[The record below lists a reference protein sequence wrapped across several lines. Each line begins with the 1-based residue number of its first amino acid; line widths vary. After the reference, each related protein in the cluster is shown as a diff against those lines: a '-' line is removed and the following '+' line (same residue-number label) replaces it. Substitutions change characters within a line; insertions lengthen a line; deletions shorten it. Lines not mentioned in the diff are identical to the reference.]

1 MSKNK
6 LSRRDLIKL
15 GTIGVIGAS
24 LPTGL
29 FARNGNYKRNKNPKN
44 IIFMVAD
51 GMSMGALTLA
61 ESFSKMVRNKGTH
74 WEEILKN
81 NEYALGFFDMAS
93 LNSIVTDSA
102 AASCSWA
109 TGVRINNYSVN
120 MLPDGTKL
128 KPIGVIAKEVGK
140 SVGLVT
146 TTRITHATPA
156 GFVAVEENRSSENSI
171 APQYLN
177 IADVLMGGGI
187 RHFDENQRDDNKNIF
202 QIYEEN
208 GYVYWNHRNDILS
221 DSNPRKILGL
231 FSNSH
236 LPYTIDHMN
245 NTRLKEAVPTL
256 AEMSKK
262 AIGILSQNS
271 NGFLLQIEGGRVDH
285 AAHDNDAGAIMHD
298 QLAFDDAIG
307 VAMDFARKDDE
318 TLVIIT
324 TDHGNANLGLNGMGT
339 TYRDTNKVYEN
350 LLKFNASFETLE
362 PNLKKVA
369 ENNGEVHD
377 LIKTHFEITL
387 NKEEAEAI
395 ALAAKGNLPPIW
407 NRQHRNLKGLL
418 GQVMAN
424 YCGVGWTGMSHTAD
438 YVVVSAIGPG
448 QEKFSG
454 LIKNTEVFAHMTEF
468 MGVTVKNPEM
478 GKDEAEKYPEIKEKI
493 PHWI

>member
-1 MSKNK
+1 MSENK

-15 GTIGVIGAS
+15 GTIGFIGTS
-24 LPTGL
+24 LPVRL
-29 FARNGNYKRNKNPKN
+29 FARSGNFKRNKSPKN

-51 GMSMGALTLA
+51 GMSMGVLTLA
-61 ESFSKMVRNKGTH
+61 ESFSMMTRSKGTH
-74 WEEILKN
+74 WEKILKDK
-81 NEYALGFFDMAS
+81 ECALGFFDMAS

-156 GFVAVEENRSSENSI
+156 GFVAVEENRSNENSI
-171 APQYLN
+171 ATQYLN

-187 RHFDENQRDDNKNIF
+187 RHFDENQRDDKKNIF
-202 QIYEEN
+202 QLYEEN
-208 GYVYWNHRNDILS
+208 GYVYWNHRDSVLS
-221 DSNPRKILGL
+221 NSNPKKILGL
-231 FSNSH
+231 FSSSH
-236 LPYTIDHMN
+236 LPYTVDHLN
-245 NTRLKEAVPTL
+245 NTELRAAVPTL

-262 AIGILSQNS
+262 AIEILSQNS

-298 QLAFDDAIG
+298 QIAFDDAIG
-307 VAMDFARKDDE
+307 VAMDFARKDGD

-324 TDHGNANLGLNGMGT
+324 TDHGNANPGLNGMGT

-350 LLKFNASFETLE
+350 LLNFKASFENLE

-369 ENNGEVHD
+369 ESNDEVHD
-377 LIKTHFEITL
+377 LIKTHLGITL
-387 NKEEAEAI
+387 NKEETEAI
-395 ALAAKGNLPPIW
+395 ALAAKGDLPPIW

-438 YVVVSAIGPG
+438 YIVLSAFGPG
-448 QEKFSG
+448 QERFSG
-454 LIKNTEVFAHMTEF
+454 LIKNTEAFVHMTEF
-468 MGVTVKNPEM
+468 MGISMKNPEM
-478 GKDEAEKYPEIKEKI
+478 GEDEAGKYPEIKEKV

>member
-1 MSKNK
+1 MSENK

-15 GTIGVIGAS
+15 GTIGFIGTS
-24 LPTGL
+24 LPVRL
-29 FARNGNYKRNKNPKN
+29 FARSGNFKRNKSPKN

-51 GMSMGALTLA
+51 GMSMGVLTLA
-61 ESFSKMVRNKGTH
+61 ESFSMMTRSKGTH
-74 WEEILKN
+74 WEKILKDK
-81 NEYALGFFDMAS
+81 ECALGFFDMAS

-156 GFVAVEENRSSENSI
+156 GFVAVEENRSNENSI
-171 APQYLN
+171 ATQYLN

-187 RHFDENQRDDNKNIF
+187 RHFDENQRDDKKNIF
-202 QIYEEN
+202 QLYEEN
-208 GYVYWNHRNDILS
+208 GYVYWNHRDSVLS
-221 DSNPRKILGL
+221 NSNPKKILGL
-231 FSNSH
+231 FSSSH
-236 LPYTIDHMN
+236 LPYTVDHLN
-245 NTRLKEAVPTL
+245 NTEIRAAVPTL

-262 AIGILSQNS
+262 AIEILSQNS

-298 QLAFDDAIG
+298 QIAFDDAIG
-307 VAMDFARKDDE
+307 VAMDFARKDGD

-324 TDHGNANLGLNGMGT
+324 TDHGNANPGLNGMGT

-350 LLKFNASFETLE
+350 LLNFKASFENLE

-369 ENNGEVHD
+369 ESNDEVHD
-377 LIKTHFEITL
+377 LIKTHLGITL
-387 NKEEAEAI
+387 NKEETEAI
-395 ALAAKGNLPPIW
+395 ALAAKGDLPPIW

-438 YVVVSAIGPG
+438 YIVLSAFGPG
-448 QEKFSG
+448 QERFSG
-454 LIKNTEVFAHMTEF
+454 LIKNTEAFVHMTEF
-468 MGVTVKNPEM
+468 MGISMKNPEM
-478 GKDEAEKYPEIKEKI
+478 GEDEAGKYPEIKEKV